1 MDFMTREVFDTLII
15 LCIIIGL
22 FFAVRRLKADLTRPL
37 PKRPTWADDDTA
49 EHQFDNLP
57 ATQEFDPAQ
66 DSNDPNA

>member
-15 LCIIIGL
+15 LCIAIGS

-37 PKRPTWADDDTA
+37 RKRPQWADDDTA

-57 ATQEFDPAQ
+57 DTQEFDSAQ
-66 DSNDPNA
+66 DDNDSNA